1 MPFPFATHK
10 ANGTAV
16 FTHGS
21 SFPLKIHLERAFL
34 PAVRGFLQSFS
45 CFLSFRRRGKSQ
57 CKKNKNLSLFPTNHE
72 KGKMTG
78 IFPSLF
84 SNTGKNQKRRM
95 KTEISFVSPS
105 TDSRRILPIGQQKSS
120 KSFQTY
126 CFSLPPVAVGY
137 SISFTNWDLSIQPS
151 INPVF
156 PRHIAYSMFKPYVF
170 SLVFALTSR
179 NKGNILFSADHFIQQ
194 SCGST
199 LCFPCSVSVNV
210 HCGTDISVSEKFLH
224 IFWGSSV

>member
-16 FTHGS
+16 FTHCS

-137 SISFTNWDLSIQPS
+137 SISFTNWNLLS
-151 INPVF
+151 
-156 PRHIAYSMFKPYVF
+156 R
-170 SLVFALTSR
+170 LVYPLIKKFLS
-179 NKGNILFSADHFIQQ
+179 
-194 SCGST
+194 
-199 LCFPCSVSVNV
+199 SVSSHNFIRVLLLQIEHRN
-210 HCGTDISVSEKFLH
+210 HS
-224 IFWGSSV
+224 IFSY